1 MLPGPQTV
9 DMADVAEP
17 RTRWVRCTTSYDGTP
32 TSPAD
37 VEVEVEV
44 EPEEP
49 PKASSPL
56 KLKLKGKATSEEVAS
71 ASSAKADSKPSG
83 STVQRSDGPSY
94 EEFCHIQPV
103 RLNKSLVSLQLP
115 MVHSS
120 LFCKVKPL
128 FEAWK
133 EVGFV
138 PCPALCS
145 VFCLSGSP
153 CQEGQAS
160 PP

>member
-9 DMADVAEP
+9 DMADVAEAKHQVP
-17 RTRWVRCTTSYDGTP
+17 DYDGTP

-49 PKASSPL
+49 AKASSPL

-94 EEFCHIQPV
+94 EEFCQHSASHTEQICCFIAAAHGAF
-103 RLNKSLVSLQLP
+103 KLVL
-115 MVHSS
+115 
-120 LFCKVKPL
+120 
-128 FEAWK
+128 
-133 EVGFV
+133 
-138 PCPALCS
+138 
-145 VFCLSGSP
+145 
-153 CQEGQAS
+153 
-160 PP
+160 